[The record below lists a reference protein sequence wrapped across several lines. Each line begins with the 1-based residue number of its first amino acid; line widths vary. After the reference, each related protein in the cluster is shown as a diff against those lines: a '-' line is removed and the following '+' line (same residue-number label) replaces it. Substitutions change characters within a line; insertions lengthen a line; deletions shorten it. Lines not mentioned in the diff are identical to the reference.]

1 MKRTHLALSALA
13 ACLAPGP
20 GATLPASAA
29 LPKPPL
35 TPAQQQAAAAKKA
48 EADARAAK
56 EKGSAGCI
64 DGCGQCAL
72 AQPRSWPGLEGE
84 RAGGHRGP
92 GGGNARRSGRAVR
105 RAGTSR
111 PSQRRDAT
119 RQRGA
124 GRGDTRHAG
133 RRCGGERPAAPG
145 VTPPSAGVRAAAPA
159 GAAPGT
165 SAAAPGRGAAPRSP
179 EALNAA
185 NVPIKSEKM
194 GTAAPS
200 DDVKKGPTKAV
211 PKGASPA
218 VDKGNAD
225 NAKSR

>member
-1 MKRTHLALSALA
+1 M
-13 ACLAPGP
+13 
-20 GATLPASAA
+20 
-29 LPKPPL
+29 
-35 TPAQQQAAAAKKA
+35 
-48 EADARAAK
+48 
-56 EKGSAGCI
+56 
-64 DGCGQCAL
+64 
-72 AQPRSWPGLEGE
+72 
-84 RAGGHRGP
+84 
-92 GGGNARRSGRAVR
+92 
-105 RAGTSR
+105 
-111 PSQRRDAT
+111 
-119 RQRGA
+119 
-124 GRGDTRHAG
+124 
-133 RRCGGERPAAPG
+133 
-145 VTPPSAGVRAAAPA
+145 RAAAPA